1 MQEKEVSFTELTHST
16 NQNIYYRETNLPFPW
31 FPPFDIHV
39 LFKEGMTTNF
49 SFKQGLKG
57 SYAVSLHPLSY

>member
-1 MQEKEVSFTELTHST
+1 MQEVSFTELTHST
-16 NQNIYYRETNLPFPW
+16 NQYMDYRETSLLSPR

-39 LFKEGMTTNF
+39 LVKEGMTTNF
-49 SFKQGLKG
+49 SFKQGPKG